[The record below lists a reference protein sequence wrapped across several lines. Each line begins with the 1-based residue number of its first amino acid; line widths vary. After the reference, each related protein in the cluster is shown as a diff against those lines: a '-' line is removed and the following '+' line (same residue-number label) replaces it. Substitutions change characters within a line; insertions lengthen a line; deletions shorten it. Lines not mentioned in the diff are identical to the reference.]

1 MITKINRKAE
11 RQRRHKRVR
20 TKISG
25 TTECPRLAVC
35 RTNKN
40 IENIEKQYEPI
51 EINGISIEL
60 KNGTLSN
67 KSVEIIIKD
76 TNGSDKYRYG
86 SSFRIDKK
94 EKDNWVKLKGTG
106 NDCSATLAAYN
117 VNENGILEMKQ
128 DWECMYGKLD
138 QGTYRLVKD
147 IFLTNDNQNKKYI
160 AVEFVIA

>member
-1 MITKINRKAE
+1 MKKVLTCLLCVTIALG
-11 RQRRHKRVR
+11 VV
-20 TKISG
+20 G
-25 TTECPRLAVC
+25 C

-51 EINGISIEL
+51 EIDGISIEL

-86 SSFRIDKK
+86 SGFRIDKK

-147 IFLTNDNQNKKYI
+147 IFLTKDNQNTKYI